1 MLIAIVQIPMTGKR
15 TKEQAIAGA
24 RKTADQYLGMPGL
37 LRKDYL
43 SGDDAG
49 GGVYLW
55 ESRAAAEAWYND
67 DWWPMMEERYGVRP
81 TLTLYD
87 HYFTVDNVIGSCRVD
102 GEPVTLEA

>member
-1 MLIAIVQIPMTGKR
+1 MLIAIVQIPIPGKR

-24 RKTADQYLGMPGL
+24 KITAPQYLGMPGL
-37 LRKDYL
+37 IRKDYL
-43 SGDDAG
+43 SSDESA

-55 ESRAAAEAWYND
+55 ETREAAEAWYND

-87 HYFTVDNVIGSCRVD
+87 HYFTVDNMAGTCRVD
-102 GEPVTLEA
+102 GEPVSL